1 MADLKI
7 SALTASTVP
16 LAGTEVLPIV
26 QSSTTKQVSVANLTA
41 GRAVS
46 MLSGTVTDNIAT
58 PVPFNINNNSAN
70 TAAGTR
76 VNFQFNGSTVGYVG
90 NQFDGADF
98 NNLYDANRFHIFTVG
113 GTEYFR
119 IVNADVTVKT
129 GNLVIGTSG
138 KGIDFSATPGT
149 GTSELLADY
158 EEGTWTPVPVPTSGA
173 ITTYTSTGI
182 YTKVGRQ
189 VTLTFNITISNAGT
203 AVALSSITGMPFAN
217 GGVVAPGCGREA
229 GVTGAMWQYTIAASA
244 TSIVG
249 KSYANDPSIVSGYI
263 LYGSVTYTV

>member
-119 IVNADVTVKT
+119 IVNADATVKS
-129 GNLVIGTSG
+129 GNLVLGTSG
-138 KGIDFSATPGT
+138 KGITNSTGSVALNFSTA
-149 GTSELLADY
+149 GTSLNSAQSVL
-158 EEGTWTPVPVPTSGA
+158 
-173 ITTYTSTGI
+173 TGSFPN
-182 YTKVGRQ
+182 VGSAQ
-189 VTLTFNITISNAGT
+189 TITISDTNGGY
-203 AVALSSITGMPFAN
+203 VVITGVQGGVGSSTWTLPFAKR
-217 GGVVAPGCGREA
+217 GGSIAIGTPSKAILTADPILSV
-229 GVTGAMWQYTIAASA
+229 AAS
-244 TSIVG
+244 SGNIV
-249 KSYANDPSIVSGYI
+249 
-263 LYGSVTYTV
+263 VTPLAGNTYFTFAIYYTPLGA